1 MKIDPRRVPLMA
13 AAAASLAAAVW
24 GGILRLDWDL
34 PLPPANW
41 ISHHGA
47 LMVSGF
53 LGTLIC
59 LERAV
64 GLGRRWAYAAPLLTA
79 LGAGLLLA
87 GPPDRHAPLRIT
99 LGSLGLVV
107 LFGAVLRSQPTLFH
121 AVMAAGAVC
130 WLAGNL
136 LWMSGRPVPELVLW
150 WAGFL
155 VLTIAG
161 ERLEM
166 TRLLRPGRGVQA
178 AFLLA
183 ASLFLSGA
191 CWAPW
196 AETGGQRLAGA
207 GLLAL
212 ALWLFR
218 HDIARRTVSQAG
230 LPRFVAI
237 CLLCGYAWLG
247 MAGVLAMALAPV
259 RYGFGYDAV
268 LHAVFLGFVMS
279 MIFGHAPIVLPAV
292 LKVDLPYRP
301 RFYVHLAALHGS
313 LALRVAGDLG
323 SWNGVRAWGGMLNA
337 AAVLLFL
344 VSSAGSAIQAKR
356 LLPDPHPDA

>member
-1 MKIDPRRVPLMA
+1 MRIAPGRVPLMA

-24 GGILRLDWDL
+24 GGLLRLDSDL
-34 PLPPANW
+34 PFPPVNW

-64 GLGRRWAYAAPLLTA
+64 GLGKRWAYAVPLLTA
-79 LGAGLLLA
+79 LGAVLLLA
-87 GPPDRHAPLRIT
+87 GPPDRHAPLLIT

-107 LFGAVLRSQPTLFH
+107 LFAAVLKAQPTLFH
-121 AVMAAGAVC
+121 AVMAAGAGC
-130 WLAGNL
+130 WLVGNL
-136 LWMSGRPVPELVLW
+136 LWKSGRPVPDLVLW

-161 ERLEM
+161 ERLEL

-183 ASLFLSGA
+183 AGLFLSGA
-191 CWAPW
+191 CWTLW

-218 HDIARRTVSQAG
+218 HDVARRTVRQTG
-230 LPRFVAI
+230 LPRFVAS

-247 MAGVLAMALAPV
+247 TAGILAMALAPV

-301 RFYVHLAALHGS
+301 RFYAHLALLHGS

-323 SWNGVRAWGGMLNA
+323 NWSGVRAWGGMLNA
-337 AAVLLFL
+337 AAVLFFL
-344 VSSAGSAIQAKR
+344 VSSAGAALMARR
-356 LLPDPHPDA
+356 LLPHPHPDA